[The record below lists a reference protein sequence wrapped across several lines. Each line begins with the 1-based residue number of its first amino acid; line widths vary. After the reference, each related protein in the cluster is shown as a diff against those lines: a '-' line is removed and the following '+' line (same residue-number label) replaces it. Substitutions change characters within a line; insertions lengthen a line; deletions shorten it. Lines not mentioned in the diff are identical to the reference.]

1 MSVQILLQGKLLGVE
16 EFLPSGQPAESLL
29 TGRLRWVSLLSEIL
43 PRALIAELGLSKML
57 LGSSGGEQFLVV
69 LPEEVR
75 PQAEDFL
82 VAARAGIR
90 ELSQNRLELFWAITE
105 NLGDWTVVRK
115 RLNDEFQRK
124 QGTPLASTGLG
135 TVADAAASGTRSG
148 LFRKSGPDASR
159 RHQRRL
165 VARIARD
172 HRDQLAA
179 SIPGPSALRPIR
191 CRWRAT
197 PRLPMM
203 AGKPPRLRCWHR
215 APRACRCGASCRGD
229 VDSFG
234 IRMRRL
240 QSIEEYVQLSVL
252 YKQFFAGEVEVLCSL
267 PEFWR
272 KVNLLHTG
280 GDDFAVC
287 GAWDALIGFARELQR
302 LFQRFTEEHLKEF
315 PGPEGKTITM
325 ALALA
330 PELDTPLGSVYGRSR
345 DRLEIAKSADKDCFY
360 LLGRTLEW
368 KQLSD
373 AAELKDE
380 LTAMVREFG
389 VAPQYIRDLCGIYR
403 ETRRAPGAKRVER
416 PWRFHRRLLSH
427 SGRFARP
434 RFSKSARQPD
444 RRPGRQESR
453 QHQVAPVGPRSARM
467 GQTVHRRL
475 GRKLTYNTEVWMAD
489 TQQTEQ
495 EARTSES
502 CSSAAPGS
510 RGARRQRVPRAS
522 PARLN
527 VRNGDQRRKADRPQG
542 RPRSGRSKAVRRDR
556 EGGRGPGG
564 DREGRGGPQGGREG
578 GRGERGDRGDDRRG
592 GDAIVAASKA
602 RRKSIS
608 KN

>member
-75 PQAEDFL
+75 PQTEEFL
-82 VAARAGIR
+82 LAARAGIR

-124 QGTPLASTGLG
+124 QGTPLASTGLAPAQAAPPEPDPKYFENLG
-135 TVADAAASGTRSG
+135 EALRDAATVGWSPESPAIIVTTGGKHSWTIGTS
-148 LFRKSGPDASR
+148 PDSVPLARHTALTDDGRETATAPVLASR
-159 RHQRRL
+159 
-165 VARIARD
+165 AEG
-172 HRDQLAA
+172 LA
-179 SIPGPSALRPIR
+179 IWGVL
-191 CRWRAT
+191 
-197 PRLPMM
+197 
-203 AGKPPRLRCWHR
+203 
-215 APRACRCGASCRGD
+215 RGD

-240 QSIEEYVQLSVL
+240 QSIEEYVQVSVL

-272 KVNLLHTG
+272 RVNLLHTG
-280 GDDFAVC
+280 GDDFAVV

-315 PGPEGKTITM
+315 PGPEGKTLTM

-330 PELDTPLGSVYGRSR
+330 PELDTPLGSVYGWSR

-403 ETRRAPGAKRVER
+403 ETRRTPGAKRVER
-416 PWRFHRRLLSH
+416 PWRFHRRLLRILFVPRLGSSRTRDFQKARAGLIADLVGKNPANIKLRP
-427 SGRFARP
+427 SGR
-434 RFSKSARQPD
+434 
-444 RRPGRQESR
+444 
-453 QHQVAPVGPRSARM
+453 VA
-467 GQTVHRRL
+467 L
-475 GRKLTYNTEVWMAD
+475 EW
-489 TQQTEQ
+489 
-495 EARTSES
+495 
-502 CSSAAPGS
+502 
-510 RGARRQRVPRAS
+510 
-522 PARLN
+522 ARL
-527 VRNGDQRRKADRPQG
+527 
-542 RPRSGRSKAVRRDR
+542 ST
-556 EGGRGPGG
+556 EGSA
-564 DREGRGGPQGGREG
+564 E
-578 GRGERGDRGDDRRG
+578 
-592 GDAIVAASKA
+592 
-602 RRKSIS
+602 
-608 KN
+608 N

>member
-16 EFLPSGQPAESLL
+16 EFLPSGQPAEPLL

-75 PQAEDFL
+75 AQTEDFL
-82 VAARAGIR
+82 VAARAGVR

-115 RLNDEFQRK
+115 RLNEEFQRK
-124 QGTPLASTGLG
+124 QGTPLAFTGLVQSPAPPEADPAYFEDLGRTLRDASSVGWLPESPALILTSGGKHSWTIG
-135 TVADAAASGTRSG
+135 TS
-148 LFRKSGPDASR
+148 PDAVPLARHTALNDDGREAATAPVLASR
-159 RHQRRL
+159 
-165 VARIARD
+165 AD
-172 HRDQLAA
+172 
-179 SIPGPSALRPIR
+179 G
-191 CRWRAT
+191 
-197 PRLPMM
+197 LPVW
-203 AGKPPRLRCWHR
+203 GVL
-215 APRACRCGASCRGD
+215 RGD
-229 VDSFG
+229 VDGFG

-240 QSIEEYVQLSVL
+240 QSIEEYVQLPVL

-272 KVNLLHTG
+272 KINLLYTG
-280 GDDFAVC
+280 GDDFAVV

-315 PGPEGKTITM
+315 PGPEGKTISM

-345 DRLEIAKSADKDCFY
+345 DRLEIAKSADKDFCY

-416 PWRFHRRLLSH
+416 PWRFHRRLLRILFSPRPGGSRARDFQKARASLIADLVGKNPANIKLRP
-427 SGRFARP
+427 SGR
-434 RFSKSARQPD
+434 
-444 RRPGRQESR
+444 
-453 QHQVAPVGPRSARM
+453 VA
-467 GQTVHRRL
+467 L
-475 GRKLTYNTEVWMAD
+475 EW
-489 TQQTEQ
+489 
-495 EARTSES
+495 
-502 CSSAAPGS
+502 
-510 RGARRQRVPRAS
+510 
-522 PARLN
+522 ARL
-527 VRNGDQRRKADRPQG
+527 
-542 RPRSGRSKAVRRDR
+542 ST
-556 EGGRGPGG
+556 EGPA
-564 DREGRGGPQGGREG
+564 E
-578 GRGERGDRGDDRRG
+578 
-592 GDAIVAASKA
+592 S
-602 RRKSIS
+602 
-608 KN
+608 

>member
-16 EFLPSGQPAESLL
+16 EFLPFGQPAESLL

-75 PQAEDFL
+75 GQVEEFL
-82 VAARAGIR
+82 VAARQGIR
-90 ELSQNRLELFWAITE
+90 DLSQNRLELFWAITE

-135 TVADAAASGTRSG
+135 GAEALLPESDPAYFESLGHALRDATSVGWSPESPAIMLASGAGGVGKHSWTIGTS
-148 LFRKSGPDASR
+148 PDSVPLARHTALTDDGRETATAPVLASR
-159 RHQRRL
+159 
-165 VARIARD
+165 AE
-172 HRDQLAA
+172 
-179 SIPGPSALRPIR
+179 G
-191 CRWRAT
+191 
-197 PRLPMM
+197 LPVW
-203 AGKPPRLRCWHR
+203 GVL
-215 APRACRCGASCRGD
+215 RGD

-272 KVNLLHTG
+272 RVNLLHTG
-280 GDDFAVC
+280 GDDFAVV
-287 GAWDALIGFARELQR
+287 GAWDALIAFARELQR

-330 PELDTPLGSVYGRSR
+330 LELDTPLGSVYGRSR

-416 PWRFHRRLLSH
+416 PWRFHRRLLRILFGPRQGGSRARDFQKARASLIADLVGKNPANIKLRP
-427 SGRFARP
+427 SGR
-434 RFSKSARQPD
+434 
-444 RRPGRQESR
+444 
-453 QHQVAPVGPRSARM
+453 VA
-467 GQTVHRRL
+467 L
-475 GRKLTYNTEVWMAD
+475 EW
-489 TQQTEQ
+489 
-495 EARTSES
+495 
-502 CSSAAPGS
+502 
-510 RGARRQRVPRAS
+510 
-522 PARLN
+522 ARL
-527 VRNGDQRRKADRPQG
+527 
-542 RPRSGRSKAVRRDR
+542 ST
-556 EGGRGPGG
+556 EGSA
-564 DREGRGGPQGGREG
+564 E
-578 GRGERGDRGDDRRG
+578 
-592 GDAIVAASKA
+592 
-602 RRKSIS
+602 
-608 KN
+608 N

>member
-16 EFLPSGQPAESLL
+16 EFLPSGQPAEALL

-57 LGSSGGEQFLVV
+57 LGSSGGDQFLVV

-75 PQAEDFL
+75 AQAAQFL
-82 VAARAGIR
+82 TAARDGIR

-124 QGTPLASTGLG
+124 QGTPFAATGFVQPAVPEPDSDYFESLGKALRDATDVGWSPDSPATILANGGKHTWPIGTSPDAVPLARHTALTDDGREAATAPVLASRAEG
-135 TVADAAASGTRSG
+135 
-148 LFRKSGPDASR
+148 
-159 RHQRRL
+159 
-165 VARIARD
+165 
-172 HRDQLAA
+172 
-179 SIPGPSALRPIR
+179 
-191 CRWRAT
+191 RWVWGV
-197 PRLPMM
+197 L
-203 AGKPPRLRCWHR
+203 
-215 APRACRCGASCRGD
+215 RGD
-229 VDSFG
+229 VDSFS

-280 GDDFAVC
+280 GDDFAVY

-345 DRLEIAKSADKDCFY
+345 DRLEIAKSADKDCFF

-368 KQLSD
+368 KQLGD

-389 VAPQYIRDLCGIYR
+389 VAPQYLRDLCGIYR

-416 PWRFHRRLLSH
+416 PWRFHRRLLRIL
-427 SGRFARP
+427 GT
-434 RFSKSARQPD
+434 
-444 RRPGRQESR
+444 SR
-453 QHQVAPVGPRSARM
+453 SRDFQ
-467 GQTVHRRL
+467 
-475 GRKLTYNTEVWMAD
+475 K
-489 TQQTEQ
+489 
-495 EARTSES
+495 ARTSLIADLVGKNPANIKLRPS
-502 CSSAAPGS
+502 G
-510 RGARRQRVPRAS
+510 RVALEW
-522 PARLN
+522 ARL
-527 VRNGDQRRKADRPQG
+527 
-542 RPRSGRSKAVRRDR
+542 STEGRS
-556 EGGRGPGG
+556 E
-564 DREGRGGPQGGREG
+564 
-578 GRGERGDRGDDRRG
+578 
-592 GDAIVAASKA
+592 S
-602 RRKSIS
+602 
-608 KN
+608 